1 MCLRKE
7 MEWKWT
13 LNWFL
18 FENYEENDNAYSP
31 WFTEWINTKKTY
43 QNHSICKTYS
53 GTGKRKDVMIK
64 WYKLYKWYKID
75 P

>member
-7 MEWKWT
+7 MERKWT

-31 WFTEWINTKKTY
+31 WFTEWINTKKP
-43 QNHSICKTYS
+43 IKTIQYAKPIS
-53 GTGKRKDVMIK
+53 GKGKRKDVMIK
-64 WYKLYKWYKID
+64 
-75 P
+75 